1 MDSVTIIVLLLIGI
15 LTGITTVMFGFGG
28 GFVTVPV
35 ILWADAAVG
44 SAAGTVAVATSAVVM
59 VVNAITAT
67 AATPRSILT
76 GLKQRVPLL
85 LLLALGG
92 LLGALLAIGVPAEVA
107 SWGFVCYVAITIVD
121 GCVRPG
127 FIRPANGSPTT
138 STRVAIPTVLGA
150 PIGAIASFLG
160 VGGSVMTVPMLR
172 RSGLPMAH
180 AAALANP
187 LTLAISVP
195 ASAVFLLSSQAQ
207 VSGAIFAV
215 GIVDLGAAALLLCGA
230 IPVIIVLR
238 RRPPRLNDRAHAWIY
253 LALLALVLIAMVV
266 PLLQ

>member
-1 MDSVTIIVLLLIGI
+1 MTIIVLLLIGI

-44 SAAGTVAVATSAVVM
+44 SAAGTVAVATSSVVM

-67 AATPRSILT
+67 AATPRVILA

-85 LLLALGG
+85 MLLALGG
-92 LLGALLAIGVPAEVA
+92 LLGAWLAIGVPAEVA
-107 SWGFVCYVAITIVD
+107 SWGFVVYVAITIVD
-121 GCVRPG
+121 ACVRPG
-127 FIRPANGSPTT
+127 FIRPVAGATAAAQG
-138 STRVAIPTVLGA
+138 VAIPTALGA
-150 PIGAIASFLG
+150 PIGAVASFLG

-195 ASAVFLLSSQAQ
+195 ASAVFLLTSHAQ
-207 VSGAIFAV
+207 ISGAIFAV
-215 GIVDLGAAALLLCGA
+215 GIVDLGAAALLLLGA

-238 RRPPRLNDRAHAWIY
+238 RRPPKLNDRVHAWTY
-253 LALLALVLIAMVV
+253 LGLLALVLIAMLV
-266 PLLQ
+266 PLVQ